1 MRSGLSVA
9 AVLLGAAV
17 VAAQPPGGRGGGMM
31 FGMMGGGS
39 AYYIHLL
46 KNADVQKELKFTDD
60 DKAGIALLEK
70 EFEAGEKKFREDN
83 ADLFQDRDRRD
94 EVREKMTKRNEEVM
108 KQLKEVLGD
117 KHARFN
123 QIRLQLGGLSGAMM
137 DPEVR
142 KTLAITEEQ
151 TEKQREAGRKM
162 REEMPRPDFSVFQS
176 GDEEAIKKAREE
188 MTKRGEEMR
197 QKMDKA
203 TDEILTA
210 EQKTKWKD

>member
-70 EFEAGEKKFREDN
+70 
-83 ADLFQDRDRRD
+83 
-94 EVREKMTKRNEEVM
+94 
-108 KQLKEVLGD
+108 
-117 KHARFN
+117 
-123 QIRLQLGGLSGAMM
+123 
-137 DPEVR
+137 
-142 KTLAITEEQ
+142 
-151 TEKQREAGRKM
+151 
-162 REEMPRPDFSVFQS
+162 
-176 GDEEAIKKAREE
+176 
-188 MTKRGEEMR
+188 
-197 QKMDKA
+197 
-203 TDEILTA
+203 
-210 EQKTKWKD
+210 